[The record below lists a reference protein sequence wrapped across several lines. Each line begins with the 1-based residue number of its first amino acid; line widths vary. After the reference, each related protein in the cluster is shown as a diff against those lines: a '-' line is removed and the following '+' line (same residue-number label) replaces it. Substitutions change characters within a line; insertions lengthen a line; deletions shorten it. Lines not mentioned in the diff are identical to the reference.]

1 MKIYDILLK
10 NGTIIDPSN
19 KINSKLDI
27 AISSTKIAKVS
38 KSIDESKSKQTID
51 AKDLIICPGL
61 IDIHA
66 HSFGYW
72 EAIFPDEMCLP
83 FGTTTML
90 DAGGLGGKH
99 LTE

>member
-38 KSIDESKSKQTID
+38 KSIDVAFKV
-51 AKDLIICPGL
+51 
-61 IDIHA
+61 
-66 HSFGYW
+66 
-72 EAIFPDEMCLP
+72 
-83 FGTTTML
+83 
-90 DAGGLGGKH
+90 
-99 LTE
+99 

>member
-38 KSIDESKSKQTID
+38 KLIDESDTSI
-51 AKDLIICPGL
+51 LNN
-61 IDIHA
+61 
-66 HSFGYW
+66 
-72 EAIFPDEMCLP
+72 
-83 FGTTTML
+83 TTTVTL
-90 DAGGLGGKH
+90 AKLVTPTTITFCGTAEVAPSAPAGATASRKSSKFFLLAKFVPP
-99 LTE
+99 